1 MMELAFFMSVRPR
14 TQELACRVSK
24 VARAIVEFLPIDRR
38 WNGGDYS
45 GLLQDAGR
53 STQRIGR

>member
-1 MMELAFFMSVRPR
+1 MSMRPQI
-14 TQELACRVSK
+14 QELVRRVSK
-24 VARAIVEFLPIDRR
+24 MARAIMEFLPIDRR